1 MDKNRISNHNW
12 ICRTLT
18 GTIALEETSMTLKQ
32 RNFLRQLSK
41 PVRVSDLYKILKEKY
56 PNDYS
61 RTSDFVEIVN
71 FTNKKIWIEK
81 VEKPQLLEESDS
93 KKDDSEHSLE
103 DSRDSSS
110 LPEELLNLSRK
121 AQSGYSEESNVFAVE
136 FEDPE
141 EKEDIKKWFNEAD
154 EYEEQQV
161 EFIHDEQ
168 TKDLILKLGLGS
180 VNSNNMDE
188 FEIPE
193 DNPFISKGGN
203 VSKTEAAEQVL
214 NFLDQFDEKD
224 LEDNISDEED
234 SEKEIFYNQEENI
247 NQIFNQE
254 KEIVEDK
261 ENIHEVEQKKEEDN
275 VREILSVDRE
285 SKRQERLSKRN
296 NLPPIKKNEP
306 KKEQG
311 ILGSLKNG
319 IKKIIGK

>member
-61 RTSDFVEIVN
+61 RTSDFVEIVD

-193 DNPFISKGGN
+193 DNPFISKGSN

-275 VREILSVDRE
+275 VREISSVDRE

>member
-1 MDKNRISNHNW
+1 
-12 ICRTLT
+12 
-18 GTIALEETSMTLKQ
+18 
-32 RNFLRQLSK
+32 
-41 PVRVSDLYKILKEKY
+41 
-56 PNDYS
+56 
-61 RTSDFVEIVN
+61 
-71 FTNKKIWIEK
+71 
-81 VEKPQLLEESDS
+81 
-93 KKDDSEHSLE
+93 
-103 DSRDSSS
+103 
-110 LPEELLNLSRK
+110 
-121 AQSGYSEESNVFAVE
+121 
-136 FEDPE
+136 
-141 EKEDIKKWFNEAD
+141 
-154 EYEEQQV
+154 
-161 EFIHDEQ
+161 
-168 TKDLILKLGLGS
+168 
-180 VNSNNMDE
+180 MDE

-275 VREILSVDRE
+275 VREISSVDRE

>member
-61 RTSDFVEIVN
+61 RTSDFVEIVD

-121 AQSGYSEESNVFAVE
+121 AQSGYSEESNVFAIE

-193 DNPFISKGGN
+193 DNPFISKGSN

-275 VREILSVDRE
+275 VREISSVDRE